1 MATRHRNHLTVASAI
16 GTLALLA
23 APVEAQVGGPEAVV
37 TAGTPSADARFGW
50 AVDAKGPR
58 AVVGAIGHG
67 PVGAR
72 VGAAHLLELENGT
85 WVPRALLLASD
96 GGNGDELGYAVAL
109 DGDRALVGAHGWD
122 APGAPDAGAA
132 YVFERQGDGAWTEVA
147 RLVPTAPFA
156 FAHFGW
162 SVDLAGDR
170 ALVGAVSDSGAGAFA
185 GAAHVFERQEDGTWL
200 EVGKLTDPE
209 AQFGDSLGHT
219 VALAGDEALVGALLD
234 DDAGNGAGAVHVFR
248 RGNGGGWSHVQRLT
262 AGAAGVNARFGQSL
276 SADGDWAVV
285 GTWIEDA
292 SGAQPGRAHL
302 FERDASGLWLERQT
316 ITGKP
321 ASPYFG
327 FGIAADLEDDLLVVG
342 SRRVAF
348 GSAGPGLV
356 RAYRRDASGTW
367 NWLADVSPQQQ
378 DTFDRFGAAVAV
390 VDGDEFL
397 GGAWSANVGASTN
410 AGAVYAVRVGALMRS
425 SPTVSIQ
432 SPQPV
437 DLALFAGPE
446 HAGSIYAVIGSVT
459 GVGPTAFDGVD
470 LPLDFDAYTEYTLV
484 EFGVGILRTNIGLL
498 DDQGSAGARFL
509 LPSNLAPS
517 FAGLTVWHAA
527 VVLDPQ
533 VFWPPV
539 VVTEPIDLRL
549 VP

>member
-1 MATRHRNHLTVASAI
+1 MAIRQRIHVSVACAL
-16 GTLALLA
+16 GALALLA
-23 APVEAQVGGPEAVV
+23 APVEAQVGGPDAVV
-37 TAGTPSADARFGW
+37 TASVPSAEARFGW
-50 AVDAKGPR
+50 SVDARGGR

-72 VGAAHLLELENGT
+72 VGAAHLLERENGA

-96 GGNGDELGYAVAL
+96 GGNGDEFGYAVAL

-122 APGAPDAGAA
+122 APGATDSGAA
-132 YVFERQGDGAWTEVA
+132 YVFERQGDGSWIEVA
-147 RLVPTAPFA
+147 RLVPATPLP

-185 GAAHVFERQEDGTWL
+185 GAAHVFERQDDGTWL
-200 EVGKLTDPE
+200 EVSKLVDPT

-219 VALAGDEALVGALLD
+219 VAFAGEDALVGALLD

-248 RGNGGGWSHVQRLT
+248 RGNGGGWNHVQRLT
-262 AGAAGVNARFGQSL
+262 ASAAGVNARFGQSL
-276 SADGDWAVV
+276 SADGEWAVV
-285 GTWIEDA
+285 GTWIEDG
-292 SGAQPGRAHL
+292 SGAEPGRAHL
-302 FERDASGLWLERQT
+302 VERDASGLWVERQT

-321 ASPYFG
+321 TSPYFG
-327 FGIAADLEDDLLVVG
+327 FGIAADLEGDLLVVG

-348 GSAGPGLV
+348 GSVGPGLV
-356 RAYRRDASGTW
+356 RAYRLDAGGTW
-367 NWLADVSPQQQ
+367 RWLADVSPQQQ

-397 GGAWSANVGASTN
+397 GGAWSANVGASPN
-410 AGAVYAVRVGALMRS
+410 AGAVYAVRVAALMRS
-425 SPTVSIQ
+425 APTVSLQ
-432 SPQPV
+432 SPQPI

-446 HAGSIYAVIGSVT
+446 HAGSIYVVIGSVT
-459 GVGPTAFDGVD
+459 GVGPTSFDGVE
-470 LPLDFDAYTEYTLV
+470 LPLAFDAYTDYTLT

-498 DDQGSAGARFL
+498 DSQGTAGARFL
-509 LPSNLAPS
+509 LPPSLAPS
-517 FAGLTVWHAA
+517 FVGLTVWHAA
-527 VVLDPQ
+527 VVLDTES
-533 VFWPPV
+533 FWPPV
-539 VVTEPIDLRL
+539 LVTEPIDLRL